1 MTRNKSS
8 GYLIGGVLI
17 SILGAICFSTKA
29 VIVKLA
35 YLDYPVDAIT
45 LLAIRMIFSLPFF
58 LISAMV
64 TSNKKEN
71 IKFTKRQWIDI
82 AILGCFGYYIS
93 SLLDFQG
100 LKYVS
105 AGIERLILFIYPTF
119 VLLISAF
126 WMNRKVRSIEW
137 LAVMIT
143 YAGLCVA
150 FIGEV
155 QVQSGEDF
163 YFGSM
168 LILICAV
175 TYAIYI
181 AGSGA
186 LIPAVGA
193 IKFNSYAMSF
203 AAAAVLIH
211 FMLTSTQSVIGLPFG
226 VYAYGFLM
234 AILSTVVPSYLVSI
248 SIKRLGANTTAVIA
262 SIGPVSTILQAAFL
276 LGESVSVLEIAGTG
290 FIILGILVISWKR
303 TEIGNT

>member
-1 MTRNKSS
+1 MIKKKSS
-8 GYLIGGVLI
+8 GYIIAGVFI
-17 SILGAICFSTKA
+17 SMLGAICFSTKA

-35 YLDYPVDAIT
+35 YLEYPVDAIT

-64 TSNKKEN
+64 TSTKKEN
-71 IKFTKRQWIDI
+71 VRFTTRQWIDI

-93 SLLDFQG
+93 SLLDFEG

-119 VLLISAF
+119 VLLISVV
-126 WMNRKVRSIEW
+126 WLKRKVRTIEW
-137 LAVMIT
+137 VAVLIT
-143 YAGLCVA
+143 YIGLFVA
-150 FIGEV
+150 FIGEARF
-155 QVQSGEDF
+155 QTGDNF
-163 YFGSM
+163 YLGST
-168 LILICAV
+168 LILICAL

-186 LIPAVGA
+186 MIPAVGA

-203 AAAAVLIH
+203 AAAAVLTH
-211 FMLTSTQSVIGLPFG
+211 FMFTSTQSVIGLPFS

-234 AILSTVVPSYLVSI
+234 AILSTVIPSYLVSI

-276 LGESVSVLEIAGTG
+276 LGESVSVLEIAGTVC
-290 FIILGILVISWKR
+290 ILLGILVISWKR
-303 TEIGNT
+303 VEIQK

>member
-35 YLDYPVDAIT
+35 YIDYPVDAIT

-126 WMNRKVRSIEW
+126 WIEP
-137 LAVMIT
+137 
-143 YAGLCVA
+143 
-150 FIGEV
+150 
-155 QVQSGEDF
+155 QSAQHR
-163 YFGSM
+163 M
-168 LILICAV
+168 
-175 TYAIYI
+175 
-181 AGSGA
+181 AGSDDNLRGSLCGLYRRSSGA
-186 LIPAVGA
+186 E
-193 IKFNSYAMSF
+193 
-203 AAAAVLIH
+203 
-211 FMLTSTQSVIGLPFG
+211 
-226 VYAYGFLM
+226 
-234 AILSTVVPSYLVSI
+234 
-248 SIKRLGANTTAVIA
+248 R
-262 SIGPVSTILQAAFL
+262 
-276 LGESVSVLEIAGTG
+276 
-290 FIILGILVISWKR
+290 
-303 TEIGNT
+303 